1 MFRIE
6 MKKSSQKCLIIFT
19 KSISKYLKNNNNT
32 YSYISPVK
40 GIPEVVSV
48 SYDNQTMSE
57 NNISQIKDLK
67 KLGSTCQFRLI
78 N

>member
-19 KSISKYLKNNNNT
+19 KSFSKYLQNNNNT

-40 GIPEVVSV
+40 GIPEVVLV

>member
-19 KSISKYLKNNNNT
+19 KSISKYLQNNNNT